1 MAGRGKSET
10 AAKSAV
16 CSLQSAVGPKYIF
29 IYIFKKKEQAAG
41 GGQSKQGR
49 GARGRTGAGEKTG
62 RVWQRR

>member
-16 CSLQSAVGPKYIF
+16 GSLQSAVGPKYIF

-41 GGQSKQGR
+41 GGQSEQG
-49 GARGRTGAGEKTG
+49 GGGGAGRKTG
-62 RVWQRR
+62 RVWLRR